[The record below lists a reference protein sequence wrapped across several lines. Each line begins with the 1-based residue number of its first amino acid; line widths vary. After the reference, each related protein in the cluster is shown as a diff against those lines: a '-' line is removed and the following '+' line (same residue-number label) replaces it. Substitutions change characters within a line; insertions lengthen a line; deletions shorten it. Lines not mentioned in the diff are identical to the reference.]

1 MIWPPQNTGV
11 FAPGLCVVC
20 CAVPNDS
27 FSCFCSISNYTVYSN
42 VILYDY
48 AGAENFLD
56 GSALAAIMANG
67 KIVMYGANDKYFSN
81 YSVDE
86 TTPNQVTISGT
97 STHINIINGEPFIQF
112 WASLALKKDSILTI
126 ENFIFSPNP
135 TDPNVKSATLYECNN
150 TFTFI
155 ESVQGNALSSPFS
168 FVSLE
173 NDGEYLLILSA
184 SGDYEEDSHLIGEL
198 ESTVSSDDT
207 MIVNRGVAIYS
218 DDVPEDYSTL
228 EAFPK
233 LKLPPLTE
241 SSGDWYIDEGA
252 AQTVIDD
259 LTSNCIA
266 YIETLSANQSI
277 TATEPSSDLYIVF
290 TDSTNLPAASPY
302 IWCSI
307 NVINGETLSFDYVH
321 YIGGTISIYNYNG
334 VLVESLSGST
344 SSITSSAV
352 PYHGRY
358 IIKLLLNNETG
369 GPFTNASVTI
379 TSSDTMS
386 VNQISAA
393 YDLGLTCPAYLDCV

>member
-11 FAPGLCVVC
+11 FAPALCVVC

-27 FSCFCSISNYTVYSN
+27 FSCFCSISNYTVYDN
-42 VILYDY
+42 VILFNY
-48 AGAENFLD
+48 AQAENFLD
-56 GSALAAIMANG
+56 GSASAAIMANG
-67 KIVMYGANDKYFSN
+67 KILMRSGNDFYFSN

-86 TTPNQVTISGT
+86 TTPNQVIISGT
-97 STHINIINGEPFIQF
+97 SARDILTSSEGYIQF
-112 WASLALKKDSILTI
+112 WTSLSLKKDSILTI
-126 ENFIFSPNP
+126 ENFIASPNP
-135 TDPNVKSATLYECNN
+135 TDSNKKFATLWECNN
-150 TFTFI
+150 SGYI
-155 ESVQGNALSSPFS
+155 GSAQGNVLSSPYS

-173 NDGEYLLILSA
+173 NDGEYLLVLSVV
-184 SGDYEEDSHLIGEL
+184 GNYQEDSYLSQRL
-198 ESTVSSDDT
+198 ETTISSDDT
-207 MIVNRGVAIYS
+207 MIVNRGVAIYYDS
-218 DDVPEDYSTL
+218 NIDEYITL

-252 AQTVIDD
+252 AQNVIDD

-277 TATEPSSDLYIVF
+277 TATEPSSNLYIVF
-290 TDSTNLPAASPY
+290 TDNTNLPAASPY

-307 NVINGETLSFDYVH
+307 NVINGETISFNYVH

-379 TSSDTMS
+379 TSSGTMS
-386 VNQISAA
+386 VNEISAA

>member
-11 FAPGLCVVC
+11 FAPALCVVC
-20 CAVPNDS
+20 CAIPNDS
-27 FSCFCSISNYTVYSN
+27 FACFCSISNNTVYGN
-42 VILYDY
+42 ITLFDY

-56 GSALAAIMANG
+56 GSASEAIMANC
-67 KIVMYGANDKYFSN
+67 KILMASGPNFYFSN
-81 YSVDE
+81 YSVNE
-86 TTPNQVTISGT
+86 TTPNQVTITGT
-97 STHINIINGEPFIQF
+97 SAHDTIVSGNPGINF
-112 WASLALKKDSILTI
+112 WTSLSLKKDSILTI
-126 ENFIFSPNP
+126 ENFIASPNP
-135 TDPNVKSATLYECNN
+135 TDSSYKSAALYECNN
-150 TFTFI
+150 SGYI
-155 ESVQGNALSSPFS
+155 GLAQGNVLSSPYS

-173 NDGEYLLILSA
+173 NDGEYLLIMSVV
-184 SGDYEEDSHLIGEL
+184 GDYEESSYLPMQL
-198 ESTVSSDDT
+198 VSTISSDDT
-207 MIVNRGVAIYS
+207 MIVNRGVAIYY
-218 DDVPEDYSTL
+218 DAGIDDYSTL
-228 EAFPK
+228 EACPK

-307 NVINGETLSFDYVH
+307 NVINDETLSFDYVH

-334 VLVESLSGST
+334 ILVESLSGST

-358 IIKLLLNNETG
+358 IIKLLLNNETS

-379 TSSDTMS
+379 TSSGAMS
-386 VNQISAA
+386 VNEISAA
-393 YDLGLTCPAYLDCV
+393 YDVGLTCPAYLDCV

>member
-11 FAPGLCVVC
+11 FAPALCVVC
-20 CAVPNDS
+20 CVIPDNS
-27 FSCFCSISNYTVYSN
+27 FSCFCSISNNTVYDN
-42 VILYDY
+42 ITLYDY

-56 GSALAAIMANG
+56 GSAGKTIMVDC
-67 KIVMYGANDKYFSN
+67 KILMVSSPYYYFSN

-86 TTPNQVTISGT
+86 TTPNQVTISGIA
-97 STHINIINGEPFIQF
+97 THDNTTREQAYIQF
-112 WASLALKKDSILTI
+112 WTSLSLKKDSILTI
-126 ENFIFSPNP
+126 ENFIASPP
-135 TDPNVKSATLYECNN
+135 QTDPPFKFAVLYECNKSGY
-150 TFTFI
+150 I
-155 ESVQGNALSSPFS
+155 GLALGNVLSSPYS

-173 NDGEYLLILSA
+173 NDGEYLLVLSVV
-184 SGDYEEDSHLIGEL
+184 GNTEDPPLLSQGL
-198 ESTVSSDDT
+198 ECTISSDDT
-207 MIVNRGVAIYS
+207 MIVNRGVAIYY
-218 DDVPEDYSTL
+218 DDNISDYSTL
-228 EAFPK
+228 EACPK

-241 SSGDWYIDEGA
+241 SSGDWYIDEAA
-252 AQTVIDD
+252 AQAVIND

-277 TATEPSSDLYIVF
+277 TATEPSSNLYIVF
-290 TDSTNLPAASPY
+290 TDSTNLPAASPH

-307 NVINGETLSFDYVH
+307 NVINGETLSFNYVH

-358 IIKLLLNNETG
+358 IIKLLLNNETS

-379 TSSDTMS
+379 TSSNTMS

>member
-11 FAPGLCVVC
+11 FAPALCVVC

-27 FSCFCSISNYTVYSN
+27 FSCFCSISNYTVYTN
-42 VILYDY
+42 VILFNY
-48 AGAENFLD
+48 AQAENFLD
-56 GSALAAIMANG
+56 ESALGAIMANG
-67 KIVMYGANDKYFSN
+67 KILMNSGNDFYFSN

-86 TTPNQVTISGT
+86 TTPNQVIISGT
-97 STHINIINGEPFIQF
+97 SARDILTSSEGSIQF
-112 WASLALKKDSILTI
+112 WTSLSLKKDSILTI
-126 ENFIFSPNP
+126 ENFIASPNP
-135 TDPNVKSATLYECNN
+135 TDSNKKSAALYECNN
-150 TFTFI
+150 PSSI
-155 ESVQGNALSSPFS
+155 GYAQGNVLSSPFS

-173 NDGEYLLILSA
+173 NDGEYILILSTG
-184 SGDYEEDSHLIGEL
+184 GDYQEDSYLSQRL
-198 ESTVSSDDT
+198 ETTISSDDT
-207 MIVNRGVAIYS
+207 MIVNRGVAIYYDS
-218 DDVPEDYSTL
+218 NIDEYFTL

-241 SSGDWYIDEGA
+241 SSGDWYIDKAA
-252 AQTVIDD
+252 AQNVIDD

-277 TATEPSSDLYIVF
+277 SATEPSSNLYIVF
-290 TDSTNLPAASPY
+290 TDNTNLPAASPY

-307 NVINGETLSFDYVH
+307 NVINGETISFNYVH

-358 IIKLLLNNETG
+358 IIKLLLNNETS

-379 TSSDTMS
+379 TSSGAMS
-386 VNQISAA
+386 VNEISAA
-393 YDLGLTCPAYLDCV
+393 YDVGLTCPAYLDCV

>member
-11 FAPGLCVVC
+11 FAPALCVVC
-20 CAVPNDS
+20 CAIPDNS
-27 FSCFCSISNYTVYSN
+27 FACFCSISNNTVYDN
-42 VILYDY
+42 ITLYNY
-48 AGAENFLD
+48 AGAENFLN
-56 GSALAAIMANG
+56 GSAGKTIMVDC
-67 KIVMYGANDKYFSN
+67 KILMVSSPDYYFSN
-81 YSVDE
+81 YNADE
-86 TTPNQVTISGT
+86 TTPNQVTISGIA
-97 STHINIINGEPFIQF
+97 THDNTTREQAYIQF
-112 WASLALKKDSILTI
+112 WTSLSLKKDSNLTI
-126 ENFIFSPNP
+126 ENFIASPNP
-135 TDPNVKSATLYECNN
+135 TDSSFKFAVLWECNN
-150 TFTFI
+150 SGYI
-155 ESVQGNALSSPFS
+155 GSAQGNVLSSPYS

-173 NDGEYLLILSA
+173 NDGEYLLVLSVV
-184 SGDYEEDSHLIGEL
+184 GNYEDPPPLSQGL
-198 ESTVSSDDT
+198 ECTISSDDT
-207 MIVNRGVAIYS
+207 MIVNRGVAIYY
-218 DDVPEDYSTL
+218 DDNISDYSTL
-228 EAFPK
+228 EACPK

-307 NVINGETLSFDYVH
+307 NVINDETLSFDYVH

-334 VLVESLSGST
+334 ILVESLSGST

-358 IIKLLLNNETG
+358 IIKLLLNNETS

-379 TSSDTMS
+379 TSSGAMS
-386 VNQISAA
+386 VNEISAA
-393 YDLGLTCPAYLDCV
+393 YDVGLTCPAYLDCV

>member
-11 FAPGLCVVC
+11 FAPALCVVC

-27 FSCFCSISNYTVYSN
+27 FSCFCSISNNTVYDN
-42 VILYDY
+42 IILFNY
-48 AGAENFLD
+48 AQAENFLD
-56 GSALAAIMANG
+56 GSASAAIMANG
-67 KIVMYGANDKYFSN
+67 KILMRSGNDFYFSN

-86 TTPNQVTISGT
+86 TTPNQVIISGT
-97 STHINIINGEPFIQF
+97 SAHDILTSSEGFIQF
-112 WASLALKKDSILTI
+112 WTSLSLKKDSILTI
-126 ENFIFSPNP
+126 ENFIASPNP
-135 TDPNVKSATLYECNN
+135 TDSNKKFAALWECNN
-150 TFTFI
+150 SRYI
-155 ESVQGNALSSPFS
+155 GSAQGNVLSSPYS

-173 NDGEYLLILSA
+173 NDGEYLLVLSVV
-184 SGDYEEDSHLIGEL
+184 GNYQEDSYLSQRL
-198 ESTVSSDDT
+198 ETTISSDDT
-207 MIVNRGVAIYS
+207 MIVNPGVAIYYDS
-218 DDVPEDYSTL
+218 NIDEYFTL

-252 AQTVIDD
+252 AQAVIDD

-277 TATEPSSDLYIVF
+277 TATEPSSNLYIVF

-307 NVINGETLSFDYVH
+307 NVINGETLSFNYVH

-358 IIKLLLNNETG
+358 IIKLLLNNETS

-379 TSSDTMS
+379 TSSGAMS
-386 VNQISAA
+386 VNEISAA
-393 YDLGLTCPAYLDCV
+393 YDVGLTCPAYLDCV